1 MFEFGKWVLLNLEFT
16 IILIIAILLWLF
28 SSKPFYCESYDFF
41 LVFQIHCITWSNF
54 FHNQMLNISAKDII
68 RKEDITPANQL
79 LRDEQIKKDTDAFK
93 GTYGSFWST
102 SAVAGAP
109 SQIRVMWYMSGL

>member
-79 LRDEQIKKDTDAFK
+79 LRDEQIKKKIQMHLRAHM
-93 GTYGSFWST
+93 
-102 SAVAGAP
+102 AVSGQHP
-109 SQIRVMWYMSGL
+109 RSQAHRAKSG